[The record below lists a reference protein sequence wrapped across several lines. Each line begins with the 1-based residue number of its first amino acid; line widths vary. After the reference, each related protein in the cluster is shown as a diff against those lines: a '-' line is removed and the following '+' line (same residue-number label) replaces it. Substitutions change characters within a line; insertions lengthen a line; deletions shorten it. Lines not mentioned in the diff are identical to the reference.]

1 MSIAVKIMLI
11 AVGACCL
18 VLGFVGLLVPLM
30 PGFIFFAIATICLAA
45 ASPAIRA
52 KLNTLPA
59 VKLFL
64 QDLDQQQNLALRARL
79 LEGVKSAARLLGG
92 KRHDS

>member
-1 MSIAVKIMLI
+1 MLI
-11 AVGACCL
+11 AIGAFCL
-18 VLGFVGLLVPLM
+18 VLGLVGLLVPLM

-45 ASPAIRA
+45 ASHAIRA
-52 KLNTLPA
+52 KLNTYPA

-64 QDLDQQQNLALRARL
+64 QHLDQQQILALRSRL

-92 KRHDS
+92 KRHGS